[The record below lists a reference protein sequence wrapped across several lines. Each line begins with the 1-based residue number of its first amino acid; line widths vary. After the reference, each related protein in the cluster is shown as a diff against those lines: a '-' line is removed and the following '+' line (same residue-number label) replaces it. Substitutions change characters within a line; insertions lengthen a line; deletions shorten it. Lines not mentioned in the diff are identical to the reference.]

1 MTLLHLLLMLK
12 KFVVFNEWD
21 TNFSGKKYVQSLRD
35 KGTRKKKKPM
45 RCSQEKFVAEQLG
58 QEIYLRVYNET
69 MS

>member
-1 MTLLHLLLMLK
+1 M
-12 KFVVFNEWD
+12 N
-21 TNFSGKKYVQSLRD
+21 
-35 KGTRKKKKPM
+35 GTQIFLVRNMFRVSEIRALERKRKPM